1 MTMGKN
7 KYLFIFIFTMCYLT
21 SYAQQRITGVIKDG
35 NTGEPIYG
43 AAVTCGQQATASDLQ
58 GLFTLDVEENCEL
71 TINYLGYGTY
81 KLKASDA
88 KSALEINLIETSE
101 LLETTI
107 VSASKFEQRLSES
120 TVSVDIL
127 KPTLAK
133 SVNTIKIDALLNKLP
148 GVQVIDGQA
157 NIRGGSGFSY
167 GAGSRVLL
175 LLDDMPAL
183 QVDAGLANW
192 GDLPVEAIGQIEVVK
207 GAASSLY
214 GSSAL
219 NGIIHFR
226 RQPVGINPET
236 NAFTSYTNYYD
247 PKEIKYKWWGD
258 TFQPY
263 RFNAGISHTRKIGK
277 LDVLAHD
284 FYTKLE
290 SYAKSTYD
298 RAGRAGLTLKY
309 KLKDNV
315 YIGINTM
322 LNRISKSDFF
332 IWRNAFR
339 GIYEPFNGTLSFGT
353 RTRFT
358 LDPYLIYY
366 AKNGGT
372 HKLNTRYY
380 YTNNQNNANQ
390 ANKSSTYYS
399 EYQYA
404 RKLEKQKMNIIV
416 GALANVTDSEAELFK
431 TGTYLYT
438 NAATYIQLDKK
449 FGTRLTTTGGIR
461 YEYNNQQSP
470 DTIPGFK
477 IPNGKVTDGQVI
489 SRLGLN
495 YSFNEYSS
503 IRASWGQ
510 GYRFPTVTERFI
522 STQFGGFTIFPN
534 PILKP
539 EYGYS
544 LELGIKQGFKI
555 AAFKGFLDLAA
566 FRSEYEDMI
575 EFTFLENPYGFK
587 PINVGNTRISGYE
600 ASIIG
605 QVNIF
610 SIPVTLITGYTY
622 IDPIYKNYKGNIE
635 IENNLSTTQNVLKYR
650 SKHSAKIDAEASY
663 KFFSLGFAAQY
674 YSHTI
679 NIDKRFE
686 NPLTDFDLFSIK
698 AFRDQNNKGYTVMDA
713 RAALTYR
720 QYKLSLVINNF
731 KNIAYTS
738 RPGLLEA
745 PKNATLR
752 LDVNFK

>member
-1 MTMGKN
+1 MSKRRIII
-7 KYLFIFIFTMCYLT
+7 IFLCALSLYA
-21 SYAQQRITGVIKDG
+21 SAQQRIIGVIKDS
-35 NTGEPIYG
+35 NTGEPLFG
-43 AAVTCGQQATASDLQ
+43 AAIACGLIGTTSDLD
-58 GLFTLDVEENCEL
+58 GKFSIDVEDNCEL
-71 TINYLGYGTY
+71 IVSYLGYSTY
-81 KLKASDA
+81 KIKASEA
-88 KSALEINLIETSE
+88 SSILEINLVETSE

-219 NGIIHFR
+219 NGIIHFK
-226 RQPVGINPET
+226 RQPVGIHPET

-263 RFNAGISHTRKIGK
+263 RVNLGISHSRKIGK
-277 LDVLAHD
+277 LDVLAHG

-290 SYAKSTYD
+290 SYAKSSYD
-298 RAGRAGLTLKY
+298 KAGRAGLTLKY
-309 KLKDNV
+309 KLNDNAF
-315 YIGINTM
+315 IGLNTM

-339 GIYEPFNGTLSFGT
+339 GIYEPFAGTLSFGT
-353 RTRFT
+353 RTRLT
-358 LDPYLIYY
+358 IDPYLIVYT
-366 AKNGGT
+366 KNGGT
-372 HKLNTRYY
+372 HKLNTRYF

-390 ANKSSTYYS
+390 ANKSSTYYA

-404 RKLEKQKMNIIV
+404 RKLDKYKMNVIV
-416 GALANVTDSEAELFK
+416 GALTNVTDSDAELFK
-431 TGTYLYT
+431 AGDYLYT
-438 NAATYIQLDKK
+438 NAATYIQIDKK
-449 FGTRLTTTGGIR
+449 FGTKLTVTGGMR
-461 YEYNNQQSP
+461 YEYNHQQSP

-477 IPNGKVTDGQVI
+477 IPNGEVKDGQVI

-495 YSFNEYSS
+495 YSFNDYSS

-522 STQFGGFTIFPN
+522 STIFGGFTIFPN

-544 LELGIKQGFKI
+544 TEIGIKQGFKL
-555 AAFKGFLDLAA
+555 ASFKGFLDLAA

-587 PINVGNTRISGYE
+587 PINIGNTRISGYE

-605 QVNIF
+605 QANVF
-610 SIPVTLITGYTY
+610 SIPVTIITGYTY
-622 IDPIYKNYKGNIE
+622 IDPVYKNYKGNIE

-650 SKHSAKIDAEASY
+650 SKHSAKIDAEATY
-663 KFFSLGFAAQY
+663 KFLSVGFAAQY

-686 NPLTDFDLFSIK
+686 NPLTDLDLFSIK
-698 AFRDQNNKGYTVMDA
+698 AFRDQNNQGYTVMDA
-713 RAALTYR
+713 RMAITYKN
-720 QYKLSLVINNF
+720 YKLSFVANNI
-731 KNIAYTS
+731 KNIAYTA

-745 PKNATLR
+745 PRNATLR

>member
-1 MTMGKN
+1 MKQVCTILLCIISFLAYG
-7 KYLFIFIFTMCYLT
+7 
-21 SYAQQRITGVIKDG
+21 QQKINGTIKDIK
-35 NTGEPIYG
+35 TGEPIYG
-43 AAVTCGQQATASDLQ
+43 AAIACGDVGTTSDLD
-58 GLFTLDVEENCEL
+58 GNFSLEISNECEVN
-71 TINYLGYGTY
+71 ISYLGYSSR
-81 KLKASDA
+81 KM
-88 KSALEINLIETSE
+88 KSSEVALNAIISLSETSE
-101 LLETTI
+101 LLEATVVT
-107 VSASKFEQRLSES
+107 ASKFEQRLSES
-120 TVSVDIL
+120 TVSVDVL
-127 KPTLAK
+127 KPTLAR
-133 SVNTIKIDALLNKLP
+133 SVNTIKVDALLNKLP

-207 GAASSLY
+207 GAASALY

-226 RQPVGINPET
+226 RQPVGIKPET
-236 NAFTSYTNYYD
+236 NFFSSYTNFYD
-247 PKEIKYKWWGD
+247 PKEPKYKWWGD

-263 RFNAGISHTRKIGK
+263 RYNVGLSHSRKIGK
-277 LDVLAHD
+277 LDVLAHG
-284 FYTKLE
+284 FHTKLE
-290 SYAKSTYD
+290 SYAKESYD
-298 RAGRAGLTLKY
+298 RSGRGGLTLKY

-315 YIGINTM
+315 FVGINTM
-322 LNRISKSDFF
+322 LNKISKSDFF
-332 IWRNAFR
+332 IWRNALR
-339 GIYEPFNGTLSFGT
+339 GIYEPFSGTLSFGT

-358 LDPYLIYY
+358 IDPYLHIY
-366 AKNGGT
+366 AKNGAI
-372 HKLNTRYY
+372 HKINTRYF
-380 YTNNQNNANQ
+380 YTNNMNNNNQ

-399 EYQYA
+399 EYQFN
-404 RKLEKQKMNIIV
+404 KKIEKYKMNIIA
-416 GALANVTDSEAELFK
+416 GAVANITDSEAELFG

-438 NAATYIQLDKK
+438 NAATYLQVDKK
-449 FGTRLTTTGGIR
+449 IGSHLSTTGGIR

-470 DTIPGFK
+470 DTIPGFR
-477 IPNGKVTDGQVI
+477 IPGGKVNDGQVI

-495 YSFNEYSS
+495 YSFNDYSS

-544 LELGIKQGFKI
+544 AEIGIKQGFKL
-555 AAFKGFLDLAA
+555 AAFKGFLDLST

-587 PINVGNTRISGYE
+587 PINVGNTRIQGYE
-600 ASIIG
+600 ASIMG
-605 QVNIF
+605 QINIWK
-610 SIPVTLITGYTY
+610 IPITLITGYTY

-650 SKHSAKIDAEASY
+650 SKNAAKVDAEASY
-663 KFFSLGFAAQY
+663 KFLSIGFAAQF
-674 YSHTI
+674 YSHII

-686 NPLTDFDLFSIK
+686 NPLTDLDLFSIK
-698 AFRDQNNKGYTVMDA
+698 AFRDQNNQGYTLMDA
-713 RAALTYR
+713 RVGLTFKN
-720 QYKLSLVINNF
+720 YKLSGVLSNI
-731 KNIAYTS
+731 KNIAYTN

-745 PKNATLR
+745 PRNLTIR